1 MCACMG
7 DILHTLCLFCV
18 DCSCTWSAMYVPIA
32 SRYLKELSKL
42 RLTDTRICK
51 ATKHR
56 IFSVAVHPTTSQ
68 LLVAAGDKW
77 GGVGLWNLVSVC
89 RVIRHLLFVCAMIV
103 VMYQFVKV
111 SLETEVFCC
120 CTFFTSSAMQCLCV
134 LKCG

>member
-1 MCACMG
+1 MNKVQ
-7 DILHTLCLFCV
+7 LTNHTTYHVRRCV
-18 DCSCTWSAMYVPIA
+18 RAWATYLTHYVCFVLTVLARGLRCTYVPIA

-89 RVIRHLLFVCAMIV
+89 RVRR
-103 VMYQFVKV
+103 Y
-111 SLETEVFCC
+111 
-120 CTFFTSSAMQCLCV
+120 
-134 LKCG
+134 